1 MIEGLNED
9 WNSDIKLKQTAA
21 QRRLQLAITQ
31 SVRYE
36 RSLLHSLYLTILSV
50 REFLNTVHF
59 SSESLSTASGSL
71 ATGLILDETAVDNSL
86 NANEGGALSLKCAIV
101 S

>member
-9 WNSDIKLKQTAA
+9 WNSDIKLEQTAA

-36 RSLLHSLYLTILSV
+36 RSLLLYLTILSV

>member
-9 WNSDIKLKQTAA
+9 WNSDIKLEQTAV

-36 RSLLHSLYLTILSV
+36 RSLLLYLTILSV